1 MPTKT
6 IKLDVGTVYQKQT
19 NGNYYFRYQINGR
32 RKAVSLKT
40 KNKKDAIAKAKELSL
55 IASGKTIEVIAAH
68 TKHARDLR
76 KKTQSLPLSSTWDT
90 YSSHPNRARP
100 TQQEHVSYGYT
111 FNEFMKFVK
120 GKALTVDDV
129 TPKLAS
135 EFSDHLRTTQIS
147 VSTHNR
153 KIRRLKKIFEVLADY
168 RSSDNPFSNKA
179 LLRKSRE
186 DNETT
191 IRRLAFTKEEEQ
203 KIIQVLND
211 SSFRL
216 INKQEIKVIFYIG
229 MFTGQRLKDCV
240 LLQWNNIDFSK
251 RRIWVKQYK
260 TGKEVTIPI
269 APDLL
274 KILKSA
280 NGWKKNNFVC
290 PNVADRYNTFDKQ
303 GKNTGAGLV
312 NLDVL
317 RVIKKIGLETS
328 ISVPGRKK
336 KVVVYGFH
344 SLRHSFASHCAE
356 AGVPKAVV
364 VSILG
369 ANSAIVD
376 KHYTH
381 IGNEAQE
388 KAIQAISGGLN
399 SLSAGEKIDKALN
412 MIASL
417 DDKSE
422 FIEQLELVLRG

>member
-1 MPTKT
+1 MPAKS
-6 IKLDVGTVYQKQT
+6 IKLEIGTVYQKQT

-40 KNKKDAIAKAKELSL
+40 KNKKEALAKAKELSL

-68 TKHARDLR
+68 TKHARDLS
-76 KKTQSLPLSSTWDT
+76 KKKQSLPLSSAWDT
-90 YSSHPNRARP
+90 YSKHPNRARP
-100 TQQEHVSYGYT
+100 TQQEHISYGYT
-111 FNEFMKFVK
+111 FSEFLRF
-120 GKALTVDDV
+120 LQDPILSVDDI
-129 TPKLAS
+129 TPKIAGD
-135 EFSDHLRTTQIS
+135 FSDYLRTTQIS

-153 KIRRLKKIFEVLADY
+153 KVRRLKKIFEVLEEY
-168 RSSDNPFSNKA
+168 RSSDNPFASKT

-186 DNETT
+186 DNEST
-191 IRRLAFTKEEEQ
+191 IRRIAFTKEEEQ
-203 KIIQVLND
+203 KILTVLD
-211 SSFRL
+211 DQSFRL
-216 INKQEIKVIFYIG
+216 INKQEIRVIFYIG
-229 MFTGQRLKDCV
+229 MFTGQRLKDCT
-240 LLQWNNIDFSK
+240 LLQWSNIDFNK

-260 TGKEVTIPI
+260 TGKEVSIPI
-269 APDLL
+269 AAELVSVL
-274 KILKSA
+274 QQAKA
-280 NGWKKNNFVC
+280 WKKNNYVS
-290 PNVADRYNTFDKQ
+290 PNVADRYNIIDKN

-328 ISVPGRKK
+328 IKVPGRKK

-388 KAIQAISGGLN
+388 KAIQAISGGIR
-399 SLSAGEKIDKALN
+399 EVTDRDRIDRAL
-412 MIASL
+412 A
-417 DDKSE
+417 
-422 FIEQLELVLRG
+422 FIENLESKSDVIKQIEEFLK